1 MPKGMR
7 PNAQPYASSSR
18 PVGPIRIVTYL
29 RARCPEVSHG
39 LGVLEREEV
48 KEKETFCDG
57 GHQDRIHIAE
67 VGIT

>member
-1 MPKGMR
+1 MH

-18 PVGPIRIVTYL
+18 SAGPICIVTYL
-29 RARCPEVSHG
+29 RAKCPEVSHG

-48 KEKETFCDG
+48 KEKKTFCDG
-57 GHQDRIHIAE
+57 GHQDRIHIVE